1 MKLTFCGLSNQIK
14 IARIQY
20 HVYQSSHGDK
30 NILKLLR
37 LLWVNLTFK
46 QKCKH
51 VTLMNSANVENLW
64 KMKKKIEPKQK
75 EHHHKDTLELEK
87 TPKTQRYAGRKS

>member
-1 MKLTFCGLSNQIK
+1 MKLTFCSLSKQIK

-30 NILKLLR
+30 NILKHLR
-37 LLWVNLTFK
+37 SLRVNLTLK
-46 QKCKH
+46 QKSKH
-51 VTLMNSANVENLW
+51 VTLMNSTNVENLW
-64 KMKKKIEPKQK
+64 KNEEMFEPKQK

-87 TPKTQRYAGRKS
+87 TPRTQRYSRRKS